1 MNIRTKLAFIFSAIV
16 ATILTVFCLGVYSLS
31 ENYRREE
38 FFSRLESRGITTA
51 RLFVTVKEVDKEL
64 LHIIDQNSIHALFQ
78 EEVLVFNQLDSL
90 VYSSLNNLKSKFTP
104 KLLQEIRQKGKLE
117 YVVNDIEHVGMT
129 YASPQGEFVV
139 VSSAYDR
146 YGRSKLQNLR
156 NVLITG
162 FLLGVM
168 FIVFSGYIFAGQAL
182 QPLVRINEEIANIGE
197 GNLNRRV
204 SEGNGQDEIAQL
216 GKNFNNML
224 HRLETAFG
232 MQQQF
237 VSSASHELRNPLA
250 SITSQLQM
258 MLEKRRTE
266 EEYEQSLRSLLEDT
280 QTLVALTNGLLL
292 LAQSDIDKQRL
303 LFTRVRVD
311 EILFAA
317 QNELRKAQPN
327 YHFLVE
333 YDAFPEEES
342 ALSIKGNEHLLKTAF
357 LNIMDNAC
365 KFSKDHTVNIR
376 IGQGNNLIHISFKDH
391 GEGIGLEE
399 QKLIFTPFFRGK
411 HATSSIPG
419 HGIGLAL
426 CQRIVQFHQ
435 GFIALDS
442 KPGDGSQF
450 TIYLPMY

>member
-1 MNIRTKLAFIFSAIV
+1 MNIRIKLAFWFSAIA
-16 ATILTVFCLGVYSLS
+16 ATILIAFCIGVYSLS
-31 ENYRREE
+31 ENYRQEE

-78 EEVLVFNQLDSL
+78 EKVLVFDQQDSL
-90 VYSSLNNLKSKFTP
+90 VYSSVDNLESKIPPT
-104 KLLQEIRQKGKLE
+104 LLHSIRTNGKLE
-117 YVVNDIEHVGMT
+117 YVIGEVEHVGLT
-129 YASPQGEFVV
+129 YQGQQGEFVI

-156 NVLITG
+156 YVLVMG
-162 FLLGVM
+162 FLIGVLL
-168 FIVFSGYIFAGQAL
+168 IVIAGYVFAGQAL
-182 QPLVRINEEIANIGE
+182 QPLVRINEEISDIGE

-204 SEGNGQDEIAQL
+204 NEGNGKDEIAQL
-216 GKNFNNML
+216 GQNFNKML

-250 SITSQLQM
+250 AITSQLQM

-303 LFTRVRVD
+303 LFTNVRVD
-311 EILFAA
+311 ELLFAA
-317 QNELRKAQPN
+317 QNELRRAQPE
-327 YHFLVE
+327 YHFLFE
-333 YDAFPEEES
+333 YDSLPEDES
-342 ALSIKGNEHLLKTAF
+342 TLSIKGNEHLLKTAF
-357 LNIMDNAC
+357 LNLMDNAC
-365 KFSKDHTVNIR
+365 KFSPDHTVRIR
-376 IGQGNNLIHISFKDH
+376 IGAEYKSVSISFADR
-391 GEGIGLEE
+391 GEGIVAEE
-399 QKLIFTPFFRGK
+399 QGLIFTPFFRGK
-411 HATSSIPG
+411 HATSSVPG

-426 CQRIVQFHQ
+426 CQRIVQFHGGTISLQ
-435 GFIALDS
+435 TEIGR
-442 KPGDGSQF
+442 GSQF
-450 TIYLPMY
+450 TIHLPMR